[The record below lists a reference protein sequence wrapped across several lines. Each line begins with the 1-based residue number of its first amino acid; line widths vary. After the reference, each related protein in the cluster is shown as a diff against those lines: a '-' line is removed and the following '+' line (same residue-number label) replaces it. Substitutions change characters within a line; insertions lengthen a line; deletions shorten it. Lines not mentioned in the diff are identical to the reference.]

1 MSQTSKDEIDLG
13 YLINKISEVFK
24 NISVSIYNS
33 IQFCLRNWYFIIG
46 LLIGGIVLGY
56 FSEIDSKPAKKATL
70 ILRTNF
76 NTAEYTYN
84 ALNTLMVKSVTMDTA
99 FLKQHGFKTVSNEII
114 EIKISPMINFKDIAE
129 NFSQNE
135 RGHYNPALETFLANA
150 KFEDEEAISN
160 SFYSGYKFH
169 QVDFVLSNSANQ
181 KTIDKVLDYLNDNE
195 IIKRTAQNGKTVL
208 EQNIA
213 MNAFSIEQIDVT
225 ISKYNDNNFMGS
237 TSSQILVVDKNFSYS
252 GVIAQKRVLQKENT
266 RLKNELVYAD
276 SAIIKVTNPNIVENK
291 RPTYKMKY
299 VTYPLFFVF
308 LFLSIFWLS
317 KKYKAIKQLAK
328 NQS

>member
-99 FLKQHGFKTVSNEII
+99 FLKQHGFKTGSNEIRGI
-114 EIKISPMINFKDIAE
+114 EITPMINFKDITE

-135 RGHYNPALETFLANA
+135 RVLEALLRNVEF
-150 KFEDEEAISN
+150 KDEEAISN

-181 KTIDKVLDYLNDNE
+181 KTIDKVLAYLNDNE
-195 IIKRTAQNGKTVL
+195 IIKRTAKNGKTVL

-225 ISKYNDNNFMGS
+225 ISKYNQNTFMGS
-237 TSSQILVVDKNFSYS
+237 TSQQVVVVDKNFSYN
-252 GVIAQKRVLQKENT
+252 GVLVEKSKLQKENT
-266 RLKNELVYAD
+266 HLKNELVYAD
-276 SAIIKVTNPNIVENK
+276 QAIIKVTNPNIVEDK
-291 RPTYKMKY
+291 RPSYKMKY

-308 LFLSIFWLS
+308 LFFVFSWFSRVYKKAKAYSI
-317 KKYKAIKQLAK
+317 IK
-328 NQS
+328 NQ

>member
-13 YLINKISEVFK
+13 YLINKISEVLK

-84 ALNTLMVKSVTMDTA
+84 ALNTLMVKSATMDTA
-99 FLKQHGFKTVSNEII
+99 FLKQHAFKTGSNEIRGI
-114 EIKISPMINFKDIAE
+114 EITPMINFKDITE

-135 RGHYNPALETFLANA
+135 RALEALLRNVEF
-150 KFEDEEAISN
+150 KDEEAISN

-181 KTIDKVLDYLNDNE
+181 KTIDKVLAYLNDNE
-195 IIKRTAQNGKTVL
+195 IIKRTAKNGKTVL

-225 ISKYNDNNFMGS
+225 ISKYNQNTFMGS
-237 TSSQILVVDKNFSYS
+237 TSQQVVVVDKNFSYN
-252 GVIAQKRVLQKENT
+252 GVLVEKSKLQKENT
-266 RLKNELVYAD
+266 HLKNELVYAD
-276 SAIIKVTNPNIVENK
+276 QAIIKVTNPNIVEDK
-291 RPTYKMKY
+291 RPSYKMKY

-308 LFLSIFWLS
+308 LFFVFSWFSRVYKKAKAYSI
-317 KKYKAIKQLAK
+317 IK
-328 NQS
+328 NQ

>member
-13 YLINKISEVFK
+13 YLINKISEVLK

-84 ALNTLMVKSVTMDTA
+84 ALNTLMVKSATMDTA
-99 FLKQHGFKTVSNEII
+99 FLKQHGFKTESNEIRGI
-114 EIKISPMINFKDIAE
+114 EITPMVNFKDITE

-135 RGHYNPALETFLANA
+135 RALEALLRNVEF
-150 KFEDEEAISN
+150 KDEEAISN

-181 KTIDKVLDYLNDNE
+181 KTIDKVLAYLNDNE
-195 IIKRTAQNGKTVL
+195 IIKRTAKNGKTVL

-225 ISKYNDNNFMGS
+225 ISKYNQNTFMGS
-237 TSSQILVVDKNFSYS
+237 TSQQVVVVDKNFSYN
-252 GVIAQKRVLQKENT
+252 GVLVEKSKLQKENT

-276 SAIIKVTNPNIVENK
+276 SAIIKVTNPNIVEDK
-291 RPTYKMKY
+291 RPTYKMKF
-299 VTYPLFFVF
+299 VTYPLVFVF
-308 LFLSIFWLS
+308 LFFVFSWFSRVYKKAKAYSI
-317 KKYKAIKQLAK
+317 IK
-328 NQS
+328 NQ

>member
-13 YLINKISEVFK
+13 YLINKISEVLK

-84 ALNTLMVKSVTMDTA
+84 ALNTLMVKSATMDTA
-99 FLKQHGFKTVSNEII
+99 FLKQHGFKTGSNEIRGI
-114 EIKISPMINFKDIAE
+114 EITPMINFKDITE

-135 RGHYNPALETFLANA
+135 RALEALLRNVEF
-150 KFEDEEAISN
+150 KDEEAISN

-181 KTIDKVLDYLNDNE
+181 KTIDKVLAYLNDNE
-195 IIKRTAQNGKTVL
+195 IIKRTAKNGKTVL

-225 ISKYNDNNFMGS
+225 ISKYNQNTFMGS
-237 TSSQILVVDKNFSYS
+237 TSQQVVVVDKNFSYN
-252 GVIAQKRVLQKENT
+252 GVLVEKSKLQKENT

-276 SAIIKVTNPNIVENK
+276 QAIIKVTNPNIVEDK
-291 RPTYKMKY
+291 RPSYKMKY

-308 LFLSIFWLS
+308 LFFVFSWFSRVYKKAKAYSI
-317 KKYKAIKQLAK
+317 IK
-328 NQS
+328 NQ

>member
-13 YLINKISEVFK
+13 YLINKISEVLK

-56 FSEIDSKPAKKATL
+56 FAEIDSKPAKKATL

-84 ALNTLMVKSVTMDTA
+84 ALNTLMVKSATMDTA
-99 FLKQHGFKTVSNEII
+99 FLKQHGFKTGSNEIR
-114 EIKISPMINFKDIAE
+114 EIKITPMINFKDITE

-135 RGHYNPALETFLANA
+135 RALEALLRNVEF
-150 KFEDEEAISN
+150 KDEEAISN

-169 QVDFVLSNSANQ
+169 QVDFVLSDIANQ
-181 KTIDKVLDYLNDNE
+181 KTIDKVLAYLNDNE
-195 IIKRTAQNGKTVL
+195 IIKRTAKNGKTVL

-225 ISKYNDNNFMGS
+225 ISKYNQNTFMGS
-237 TSSQILVVDKNFSYS
+237 TSQQVVVVDKNFSYD
-252 GVIAQKRVLQKENT
+252 GVLDEKSKLQKENT

-276 SAIIKVTNPNIVENK
+276 QAIIKVTNPNIVEDK

-299 VTYPLFFVF
+299 VTYPVFFVF
-308 LFLSIFWLS
+308 LFFVFSWFS
-317 KKYKAIKQLAK
+317 RVYKKAKAYPIIK
-328 NQS
+328 NQ

>member
-99 FLKQHGFKTVSNEII
+99 FLKQHGFKTGSNEIRGI
-114 EIKISPMINFKDIAE
+114 EITPMINFKDITE

-135 RGHYNPALETFLANA
+135 RALEALLRNVEF
-150 KFEDEEAISN
+150 KDEEAISN

-181 KTIDKVLDYLNDNE
+181 KTIDKVLAYLNDNE
-195 IIKRTAQNGKTVL
+195 IIKRTAKNGKTVL

-225 ISKYNDNNFMGS
+225 ISKYNQNTFMGS
-237 TSSQILVVDKNFSYS
+237 TSQQVVVVDKNFSYN
-252 GVIAQKRVLQKENT
+252 GVLVEKSKLQKENT
-266 RLKNELVYAD
+266 HLKNELVYAD
-276 SAIIKVTNPNIVENK
+276 QAIIKVTNPNIVEDK
-291 RPTYKMKY
+291 RPSYKMKY

-308 LFLSIFWLS
+308 LFFVFSWFSRVYKKAKAYSI
-317 KKYKAIKQLAK
+317 IK
-328 NQS
+328 NQ

>member
-84 ALNTLMVKSVTMDTA
+84 ALNTLMVKSKALDTA
-99 FLKQHGFKTVSNEII
+99 FLKQHGFKTGSNEIRGI
-114 EIKISPMINFKDIAE
+114 EITPMINFKDITE

-135 RGHYNPALETFLANA
+135 RVLEALLRNVEF
-150 KFEDEEAISN
+150 KDEEAISN

-181 KTIDKVLDYLNDNE
+181 KTIDKVLAYLNDNE
-195 IIKRTAQNGKTVL
+195 IIKRTAKNGKTVL

-225 ISKYNDNNFMGS
+225 ISKYNQNTFMGS
-237 TSSQILVVDKNFSYS
+237 TSQQVVVVDKNFSYN
-252 GVIAQKRVLQKENT
+252 GVLVEKSKLQKENT
-266 RLKNELVYAD
+266 HLKNELVYAD
-276 SAIIKVTNPNIVENK
+276 QAIIKVTNPNIVEDK
-291 RPTYKMKY
+291 RPSYKMKY

-308 LFLSIFWLS
+308 LFFVFSWFSRVYKKAKAYSI
-317 KKYKAIKQLAK
+317 IK
-328 NQS
+328 NQ

>member
-13 YLINKISEVFK
+13 YLINKISEVLK

-99 FLKQHGFKTVSNEII
+99 FLKQHGFKTGSNEIRGI
-114 EIKISPMINFKDIAE
+114 EITPMINFKDITE

-135 RGHYNPALETFLANA
+135 RALEALLRNVEF
-150 KFEDEEAISN
+150 KDEEAISN

-181 KTIDKVLDYLNDNE
+181 KTIDKVLAYLNDNE
-195 IIKRTAQNGKTVL
+195 IIKRTAKNGKTVL

-225 ISKYNDNNFMGS
+225 ISKYNQNTFMGS
-237 TSSQILVVDKNFSYS
+237 TSQQVVVVDKNFSYN
-252 GVIAQKRVLQKENT
+252 GVLVEKSKLQKENT
-266 RLKNELVYAD
+266 HLKNELVYAD
-276 SAIIKVTNPNIVENK
+276 QAIIKVTNPNIVEDK
-291 RPTYKMKY
+291 RPSYKMKY

-308 LFLSIFWLS
+308 LFFVFSWFSRVYKKAKAYSI
-317 KKYKAIKQLAK
+317 IK
-328 NQS
+328 NQ

>member
-13 YLINKISEVFK
+13 YLINKISELFK

-33 IQFCLRNWYFIIG
+33 IQFCLRNWYFIGG

-56 FSEIDSKPAKKATL
+56 FSEIDSKPEKKATL

-84 ALNTLMVKSVTMDTA
+84 ALNTLMVKSKTLDTA
-99 FLKQHGFKTVSNEII
+99 FLKQHGFKTEGNEIGGI
-114 EIKISPMINFKDIAE
+114 EITPMVNFKDITE

-135 RGHYNPALETFLANA
+135 RALEALLRNVEF
-150 KFEDEEAISN
+150 KDEEAITN

-181 KTIDKVLDYLNDNE
+181 KTIDNVLAYLNNNE

-213 MNAFSIEQIDVT
+213 MNEFSIEQIDIT
-225 ISKYNDNNFMGS
+225 ISKYNQNTFMGS
-237 TSSQILVVDKNFSYS
+237 TSSQVVVVDKNFSYN
-252 GVIAQKRVLQKENT
+252 GVLVEKAKLQKENT
-266 RLKNELVYAD
+266 HLKNELVYAD
-276 SAIIKVTNPNIVENK
+276 HAIVKVTNPNIVEDK
-291 RPTYKMKY
+291 RPSYKMKY

-308 LFLSIFWLS
+308 LFFVFSWFSRVYKKAEAYSI
-317 KKYKAIKQLAK
+317 IK
-328 NQS
+328 NQ

>member
-13 YLINKISEVFK
+13 YLINKISEVLK

-84 ALNTLMVKSVTMDTA
+84 ALNTLMVKSKALDTA
-99 FLKQHGFKTVSNEII
+99 FLKQHGFKTGSNEIRGI
-114 EIKISPMINFKDIAE
+114 EITPMINFKDITE

-135 RGHYNPALETFLANA
+135 RALEALLRNVEF
-150 KFEDEEAISN
+150 KDEEAISN

-181 KTIDKVLDYLNDNE
+181 KTIDKVLAYLNDNE
-195 IIKRTAQNGKTVL
+195 IIKRTAKNGKTVL

-213 MNAFSIEQIDVT
+213 MNAFSIEQIDAT
-225 ISKYNDNNFMGS
+225 ISKYNQNTFMGS
-237 TSSQILVVDKNFSYS
+237 TSQQVVVVDKNFSYN
-252 GVIAQKRVLQKENT
+252 GVLVEKSKLQKENT
-266 RLKNELVYAD
+266 HLKNELVYAD
-276 SAIIKVTNPNIVENK
+276 QAIIKVTNPNIVEDK
-291 RPTYKMKY
+291 RPSYKMKY

-308 LFLSIFWLS
+308 LFFVFSWFSRVYKKAEAHSI
-317 KKYKAIKQLAK
+317 IK
-328 NQS
+328 NQ

>member
-13 YLINKISEVFK
+13 YLINKISEVLK

-84 ALNTLMVKSVTMDTA
+84 ALNTLMVKSATMDTA
-99 FLKQHGFKTVSNEII
+99 FLKQHGFKTGSNEIRGI
-114 EIKISPMINFKDIAE
+114 EITPMINFKDITE

-135 RGHYNPALETFLANA
+135 RALEALLRNVEF
-150 KFEDEEAISN
+150 KDEEAISN

-181 KTIDKVLDYLNDNE
+181 KTIDKVLAYLNDNE
-195 IIKRTAQNGKTVL
+195 IIKRTAKNGKTVL

-213 MNAFSIEQIDVT
+213 MNAFSIEQIDAT
-225 ISKYNDNNFMGS
+225 ISKYNQNTFMGS
-237 TSSQILVVDKNFSYS
+237 TSQQVVVVDKNFSYN
-252 GVIAQKRVLQKENT
+252 GVLVEKSKLQKENT
-266 RLKNELVYAD
+266 HLKNELVYAD
-276 SAIIKVTNPNIVENK
+276 QAIIKVTNPNIVEDK
-291 RPTYKMKY
+291 RPSYKMKY

-308 LFLSIFWLS
+308 LFFVFSWFSRVYKKAKAYSI
-317 KKYKAIKQLAK
+317 IK
-328 NQS
+328 NQ

>member
-13 YLINKISEVFK
+13 YLINKISELFK

-33 IQFCLRNWYFIIG
+33 IQFCLRNWYFIVG

-84 ALNTLMVKSVTMDTA
+84 ALNTLMVKSKALDTA
-99 FLKQHGFKTVSNEII
+99 FLKQHGFKTGSNEIRGI
-114 EIKISPMINFKDIAE
+114 EITPMVNFKDITE

-135 RGHYNPALETFLANA
+135 RALEALLRNVEF
-150 KFEDEEAISN
+150 KDEEAITN

-181 KTIDKVLDYLNDNE
+181 KTIDNVLAYLNNNE
-195 IIKRTAQNGKTVL
+195 IIKRSAQNGKTVL

-213 MNAFSIEQIDVT
+213 MNEFSIEQIDIT
-225 ISKYNDNNFMGS
+225 ISKYNQNTFMGS
-237 TSSQILVVDKNFSYS
+237 TSSQVVVVDKNFSYN
-252 GVIAQKRVLQKENT
+252 GVLVEKAKLQKENT
-266 RLKNELVYAD
+266 HLKNELVYAD
-276 SAIIKVTNPNIVENK
+276 HAIVKVTNPNIVEDK
-291 RPTYKMKY
+291 RPSYKMKY

-308 LFLSIFWLS
+308 LFLSISWLS

>member
-13 YLINKISEVFK
+13 YLINKISELFK

-33 IQFCLRNWYFIIG
+33 IQFCLRNWYFIVG

-84 ALNTLMVKSVTMDTA
+84 ALNTLMVKSKALDTA
-99 FLKQHGFKTVSNEII
+99 FLKQHGFKTGSNEIRGI
-114 EIKISPMINFKDIAE
+114 EITPMVNFKDITE

-135 RGHYNPALETFLANA
+135 RALEALLRNVEF
-150 KFEDEEAISN
+150 KDEEAITN

-181 KTIDKVLDYLNDNE
+181 KTIDKVLAYLNNNE
-195 IIKRTAQNGKTVL
+195 IIKRAAQNGKTVL

-213 MNAFSIEQIDVT
+213 MNEFSIEQIDTT
-225 ISKYNDNNFMGS
+225 ISKYNQNTFMGS
-237 TSSQILVVDKNFSYS
+237 TSTQVVVVDKNFSFN
-252 GVIAQKRVLQKENT
+252 GVLVEKAKLQKENT

-276 SAIIKVTNPNIVENK
+276 QAIVKVTNPNIVEDK

-299 VTYPLFFVF
+299 VLYPLFFVF
-308 LFLSIFWLS
+308 LFFLFSWFS
-317 KKYKAIKQLAK
+317 RVYKKAKAYSTLK
-328 NQS
+328 NQ

>member
-13 YLINKISEVFK
+13 YLINKISELFK

-33 IQFCLRNWYFIIG
+33 IQFCLRNWYFIVG

-84 ALNTLMVKSVTMDTA
+84 ALNTLMVKSKALDTA
-99 FLKQHGFKTVSNEII
+99 FLKQHGFKTGSNEIRGI
-114 EIKISPMINFKDIAE
+114 EITPMVNFKDITE

-135 RGHYNPALETFLANA
+135 RALEALLRNVEF
-150 KFEDEEAISN
+150 KDEEAITN

-237 TSSQILVVDKNFSYS
+237 TSSQVVVVDKNFSYS
-252 GVIAQKRVLQKENT
+252 GVIAQKRVLQRDNT
-266 RLKNELVYAD
+266 HLKNELVYAD
-276 SAIIKVTNPNIVENK
+276 SAIIKLTNPNIVENK

>member
-13 YLINKISEVFK
+13 YLINKISELFK

-33 IQFCLRNWYFIIG
+33 IQFCLRNWYFIVG

-99 FLKQHGFKTVSNEII
+99 FLKQHGFKTGSNEIRGI
-114 EIKISPMINFKDIAE
+114 EITPMINFKDITE

-135 RGHYNPALETFLANA
+135 RVLEALLRNVEF
-150 KFEDEEAISN
+150 KDEEAISN

-181 KTIDKVLDYLNDNE
+181 KTIDKVLAYLNDNE
-195 IIKRTAQNGKTVL
+195 IIKRTAKNGKTVL

-225 ISKYNDNNFMGS
+225 ISKYNQNTFMGS
-237 TSSQILVVDKNFSYS
+237 TSQQVVVVDKNFSYN
-252 GVIAQKRVLQKENT
+252 GVLVEKSKLQKENT
-266 RLKNELVYAD
+266 HLKNELVYAD
-276 SAIIKVTNPNIVENK
+276 QAIIKVTNPNIVEDK
-291 RPTYKMKY
+291 RPSYKMKY

-308 LFLSIFWLS
+308 LFFVFSWFSRVYKKAKAYSI
-317 KKYKAIKQLAK
+317 IK
-328 NQS
+328 NQ

>member
-13 YLINKISEVFK
+13 YLINKISEVLK

-84 ALNTLMVKSVTMDTA
+84 ALNTLMVKSATMDTA
-99 FLKQHGFKTVSNEII
+99 FLKQHGFKTGSNEIRGI
-114 EIKISPMINFKDIAE
+114 EITPMINFKDITE

-135 RGHYNPALETFLANA
+135 RALEALLRNVEF
-150 KFEDEEAISN
+150 KDEEAISN

-181 KTIDKVLDYLNDNE
+181 KTIDKVLTYLNDNE
-195 IIKRTAQNGKTVL
+195 IIKRTAKNGKTVL

-225 ISKYNDNNFMGS
+225 ISKYNQNTFMGS
-237 TSSQILVVDKNFSYS
+237 TSQQVVVVDKNFSYN
-252 GVIAQKRVLQKENT
+252 GVLVEKSKLQKENT
-266 RLKNELVYAD
+266 HLKNELVYAD
-276 SAIIKVTNPNIVENK
+276 QAIIKVTNPNIVEDK
-291 RPTYKMKY
+291 RPSYKMKY

-308 LFLSIFWLS
+308 LFFVFSWFSRVYKKAKAYSI
-317 KKYKAIKQLAK
+317 IK
-328 NQS
+328 NQ

>member
-99 FLKQHGFKTVSNEII
+99 FLKQHGFKTGSNEIRGI
-114 EIKISPMINFKDIAE
+114 EITPMINFKDITE

-135 RGHYNPALETFLANA
+135 RALEALLRNVEF
-150 KFEDEEAISN
+150 KDEEAISN

-181 KTIDKVLDYLNDNE
+181 KTIDKVLAYLNDNE
-195 IIKRTAQNGKTVL
+195 IIKRTAKNGKTVL

-225 ISKYNDNNFMGS
+225 ISKYNQNTFMGS
-237 TSSQILVVDKNFSYS
+237 TSQQVVVVDKNFSYN
-252 GVIAQKRVLQKENT
+252 GVLVEKSKLQKENT
-266 RLKNELVYAD
+266 HLKNELVYAD
-276 SAIIKVTNPNIVENK
+276 QAIVKVTNPNIVEDK
-291 RPTYKMKY
+291 RPSYKMKY

-308 LFLSIFWLS
+308 LFFVFSWFSRVYKKAKAYSI
-317 KKYKAIKQLAK
+317 IK
-328 NQS
+328 NQ

>member
-1 MSQTSKDEIDLG
+1 MSQTSEDEIDIG
-13 YLINKISEVFK
+13 YLINKISELFK
-24 NISVSIYNS
+24 NISVSIYNG

-56 FSEIDSKPAKKATL
+56 FSEIDSRPAKKATL

-99 FLKQHGFKTVSNEII
+99 FLKQHGFKTVSNEIREI
-114 EIKISPMINFKDIAE
+114 EISPMINFNDIAE
-129 NFSQNE
+129 NLSQNV
-135 RGHYNPALETFLANA
+135 RALETLLANV

-237 TSSQILVVDKNFSYS
+237 TSSQVVVVDKNFSYS
-252 GVIAQKRVLQKENT
+252 GVIAQKRVLQRDNT
-266 RLKNELVYAD
+266 HLKNELVYAD
-276 SAIIKVTNPNIVENK
+276 SAIIKLTNPNIVENK

>member
-13 YLINKISEVFK
+13 YLINKISEVLK

-84 ALNTLMVKSVTMDTA
+84 ALNTLMVKSATMDTA
-99 FLKQHGFKTVSNEII
+99 FLKQHGFKTESNEIRGI
-114 EIKISPMINFKDIAE
+114 EITPMVNFKDITE

-135 RGHYNPALETFLANA
+135 RALETLLRNVEF
-150 KFEDEEAISN
+150 KDEEAISN

-169 QVDFVLSNSANQ
+169 QVDFVLSDIANQ
-181 KTIDKVLDYLNDNE
+181 KTIDKVLVYLNDNE
-195 IIKRTAQNGKTVL
+195 IIKRTAKNGKTVL

-225 ISKYNDNNFMGS
+225 ISKYNQNTFMGS
-237 TSSQILVVDKNFSYS
+237 TSQQVVVVDKNFSYN
-252 GVIAQKRVLQKENT
+252 GMLMEKAKLQKENT

-276 SAIIKVTNPNIVENK
+276 SAIIQINNPNIVEES
-291 RPTYKMKY
+291 RPIYTMKY
-299 VTYPLFFVF
+299 VLYPLFFVF
-308 LFLSIFWLS
+308 LFFVFNWLSI
-317 KKYKAIKQLAK
+317 KYKKAKEYSIIK
-328 NQS
+328 NQ

>member
-99 FLKQHGFKTVSNEII
+99 FLKQHGFKTGSNEIRGI
-114 EIKISPMINFKDIAE
+114 EITPMINFKDITE

-135 RGHYNPALETFLANA
+135 RVLEALLRNVEF
-150 KFEDEEAISN
+150 KDEEAISN

-181 KTIDKVLDYLNDNE
+181 KTIDKVLAYLNDNE
-195 IIKRTAQNGKTVL
+195 IIKRTAKNGKTVL

-225 ISKYNDNNFMGS
+225 ISKYNQNTFMGS
-237 TSSQILVVDKNFSYS
+237 TSQQVVVVDKNFSYN
-252 GVIAQKRVLQKENT
+252 GVLVEKSKLQKENT
-266 RLKNELVYAD
+266 HLKNELVYAD
-276 SAIIKVTNPNIVENK
+276 QAIVKVTNPNIVEDK
-291 RPTYKMKY
+291 RPSYKMKY

-308 LFLSIFWLS
+308 LFFVFSWFSRVYKKAKAYSI
-317 KKYKAIKQLAK
+317 IK
-328 NQS
+328 NQ

>member
-13 YLINKISEVFK
+13 YLINKISEVLK

-56 FSEIDSKPAKKATL
+56 FAEIDSKPAKKATL

-84 ALNTLMVKSVTMDTA
+84 ALNTLMVKSATMDTA
-99 FLKQHGFKTVSNEII
+99 FLKQHGFKTGSNEIR
-114 EIKISPMINFKDIAE
+114 EIKITPMINFKDITE

-135 RGHYNPALETFLANA
+135 RALEALLRNVEF
-150 KFEDEEAISN
+150 KDEEAISN

-169 QVDFVLSNSANQ
+169 QVDFVLSDIANQ
-181 KTIDKVLDYLNDNE
+181 KTIDKVLAYLNDNE
-195 IIKRTAQNGKTVL
+195 IIKRTAKNGKTVL

-225 ISKYNDNNFMGS
+225 ISKYNQNTFMGS
-237 TSSQILVVDKNFSYS
+237 TSQQVVVVDKNFSYD
-252 GVIAQKRVLQKENT
+252 GVLDEKSKLQKENT

-276 SAIIKVTNPNIVENK
+276 QAIIKVTNPNIVEDK

-299 VTYPLFFVF
+299 VTYPVFFVF
-308 LFLSIFWLS
+308 LFFVFSWFSRVYKKAKAYSI
-317 KKYKAIKQLAK
+317 IK
-328 NQS
+328 NQ